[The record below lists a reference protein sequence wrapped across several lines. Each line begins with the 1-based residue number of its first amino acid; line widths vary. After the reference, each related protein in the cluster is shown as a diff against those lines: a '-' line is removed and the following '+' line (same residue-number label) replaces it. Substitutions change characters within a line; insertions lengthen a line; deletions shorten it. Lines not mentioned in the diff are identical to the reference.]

1 MGHKG
6 PPCDPHYAIHQ
17 ALHHIVASLWAR
29 EASAASGGF
38 VQFNAVSEAF
48 ACGRH
53 FSGSATNQPSGMRK
67 RCGVRK
73 DQSIRL
79 YRQFYDGDF
88 TEASGFSPLLRVLQ
102 VSLWPTLGEGVAIRV
117 APRRTGITTGRTGGD
132 ARGTVRRT
140 PILHGIAARALLL
153 IAFSCAVPESCQ
165 SADAVERTSLAP
177 VTFPIVAMWV
187 FT

>member
-1 MGHKG
+1 MRTRSVCRLRRLRSIQRRFRGVCLR
-6 PPCDPHYAIHQ
+6 P
-17 ALHHIVASLWAR
+17 ALQRVGDKPAKW
-29 EASAASGGF
+29 
-38 VQFNAVSEAF
+38 
-48 ACGRH
+48 
-53 FSGSATNQPSGMRK
+53 MRK

-102 VSLWPTLGEGVAIRV
+102 VSLWPTPGEGVAIRVAVRPTLVEGVAIRV

>member
-17 ALHHIVASLWAR
+17 ALHHIVASLCAR

-38 VQFNAVSEAF
+38 VQRRFRGVCLRPALQRVGDKPAKW
-48 ACGRH
+48 
-53 FSGSATNQPSGMRK
+53 MRK

-102 VSLWPTLGEGVAIRV
+102 VSLWPTPGEGVAIRV
-117 APRRTGITTGRTGGD
+117 AVRRTGITTGRTGGD

>member
-17 ALHHIVASLWAR
+17 ALHHIVASLCAR

-38 VQFNAVSEAF
+38 VQRRIWGVCLRPALQRVGDKPAKW
-48 ACGRH
+48 
-53 FSGSATNQPSGMRK
+53 MRK

-102 VSLWPTLGEGVAIRV
+102 VSLWPTPGEGVAIRVAVRPTLVEGVAIRV
-117 APRRTGITTGRTGGD
+117 APRRTGIRTGRRGGD

-140 PILHGIAARALLL
+140 PILHGIGG
-153 IAFSCAVPESCQ
+153 
-165 SADAVERTSLAP
+165 
-177 VTFPIVAMWV
+177 
-187 FT
+187 

>member
-1 MGHKG
+1 
-6 PPCDPHYAIHQ
+6 
-17 ALHHIVASLWAR
+17 
-29 EASAASGGF
+29 
-38 VQFNAVSEAF
+38 
-48 ACGRH
+48 
-53 FSGSATNQPSGMRK
+53 MRK

-79 YRQFYDGDF
+79 YRQYYDGDF

-102 VSLWPTLGEGVAIRV
+102 ASLWPTPGEGVAIRVAVRQKLVEGVAIRVALRPTRVEGVASRV

-165 SADAVERTSLAP
+165 SADAVERTS
-177 VTFPIVAMWV
+177 
-187 FT
+187 